1 MKTDIIMGQF
11 VIEKHG
17 KREENT
23 CFGDNA
29 TLLCPECLSS
39 KVYISGQKSKRY
51 VLKRGFLF
59 EKVCSSRQVSC
70 LKCDCEFLQL
80 GNDVRKEKVSDFSDR
95 INLLL
100 AIFFTILML
109 VSIILT
115 AFFAILENETLSM
128 VFLVIFLLNMII
140 TAAICSWR

>member
-1 MKTDIIMGQF
+1 MKNDIIMGQF
-11 VIEKHG
+11 IIEKHG
-17 KREENT
+17 KREENA

-29 TLLCPECLSS
+29 TLLCPECFSS
-39 KVYISGQKSKRY
+39 KVYICGQKSKRY

-100 AIFFTILML
+100 AIFFTILTV

-115 AFFAILENETLSM
+115 GVFAILENETLTM
-128 VFLVIFLLNMII
+128 VFLLIFVLSMFIDSVL
-140 TAAICSWR
+140 CSS

>member
-1 MKTDIIMGQF
+1 MKNDIVMGQF

-23 CFGDNA
+23 CFGDNS
-29 TLLCPECLSS
+29 TLLCPECFSS
-39 KVYISGQKSKRY
+39 KVYISGQKNRRY
-51 VLKRGFLF
+51 VIKRGFLF

-70 LKCDCEFLQL
+70 LKCECEFLQL

-115 AFFAILENETLSM
+115 AVFAILENETLSM
-128 VFLVIFLLNMII
+128 VFLVIWLLSMII
-140 TAAICSWR
+140 AAAICS

>member
-1 MKTDIIMGQF
+1 MKNDIIMGQF
-11 VIEKHG
+11 IIEKHG
-17 KREENT
+17 KREANA

-29 TLLCPECLSS
+29 TLLCPECFSS
-39 KVYISGQKSKRY
+39 NVYICGKINKRY

-70 LKCDCEFLQL
+70 LKCNCEFLQL
-80 GNDVRKEKVSDFSDR
+80 GNDVRKEKVLDFSDR

-100 AIFFTILML
+100 AIFFTILMV

-115 AFFAILENETLSM
+115 GVFAILENETLTM
-128 VFLVIFLLNMII
+128 VFLLIFVLSMCIDS
-140 TAAICSWR
+140 AICY